1 MDISVFHNLPP
12 MMDEEPFPRVLYVKI
27 FRNYFAFDIINK
39 MRYILCVEALLEA
52 WTSPTKIAILAWILP
67 RIRNQVQVK
76 MVILTCKITPAPGIE
91 PATSRSA
98 VERSTD

>member
-1 MDISVFHNLPP
+1 
-12 MMDEEPFPRVLYVKI
+12 MMEPFPRVLYVKI

-67 RIRNQVQVK
+67 RIRSQVQVK
-76 MVILTCKITPAPGIE
+76 MVIF
-91 PATSRSA
+91 
-98 VERSTD
+98 